1 MVLILDL
8 ILYTFKLKLK
18 KNLYD
23 TFDQAL
29 KNYDKKVF
37 EIHSFLKTNTN
48 FFFKKI

>member
-37 EIHSFLKTNTN
+37 EIHSFLKTITN